1 MDDLRDGLL
10 GKAAIVIQTI
20 AKVKVAEWKIKARRN
35 QNVALERIGIDL
47 PMFLRLKKSPF
58 WQLFTHVRPLLNVAR
73 AENRIE
79 ELEST
84 LGNLKIEHEQTITQ
98 LVAEKDKV
106 YGEKREVE
114 AELEMMK
121 SQHNQDLQEIETLNQ
136 RLSEQDAKIR
146 KEMEPALDLLKQQ
159 IADLHEQIN
168 QKDAMVEERVCEL
181 KATRIKLEE
190 VEFDRMKL
198 AMQEKLLSTRLED
211 SEKARE
217 LGVKEIESL
226 NASIAELNQ
235 TLSGTTNELS
245 NSRARYNDLTQEYS
259 AIKADSLKKLEEY
272 ELASRLAKE
281 EINKI
286 SIDLESANQHV
297 QKLQTDI
304 LDKDQ
309 QINQLSEKLSSEQH
323 TNQQLKGEIEL
334 LKNSIQELEMTVQT
348 KTQENSKLQSEFTK
362 LEDEHQREVNKS
374 REQSSV
380 IESLSSDLSALRI
393 HSETQ
398 QELLQKQRKD
408 LEAKTELI
416 ASLREQEASMNEK
429 IVQLKGQVLEL
440 EEKQQF
446 WMDQERV
453 YKAVNDKTNN
463 ALEKMLNEKLE
474 CERQLME
481 AKEKL
486 ETSLCLTTVIT
497 KLQEESNARLANIRL
512 NTELERENGVLNER
526 LNAVKSNLDAAIEA
540 NALLVLL
547 GSQVVTKQKNR
558 NAKTKT

>member
-106 YGEKREVE
+106 YREKREVE

-146 KEMEPALDLLKQQ
+146 QEMEPALDLLRQQ
-159 IADLHEQIN
+159 IAKLHDQIN
-168 QKDAMVEERVCEL
+168 QKDATIEDKVCEL

-198 AMQEKLLSTRLED
+198 AMQEKLLATRLED

-334 LKNSIQELEMTVQT
+334 LKNSIQELEMTIQS
-348 KTQENSKLQSEFTK
+348 KTQENSKLQTELTK
-362 LEDEHQREVNKS
+362 LDDEHQREVNKS